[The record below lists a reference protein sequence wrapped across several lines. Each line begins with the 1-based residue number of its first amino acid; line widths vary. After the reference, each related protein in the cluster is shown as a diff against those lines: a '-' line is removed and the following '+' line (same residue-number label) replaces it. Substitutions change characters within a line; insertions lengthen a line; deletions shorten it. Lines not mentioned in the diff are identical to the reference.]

1 MSKPARQFWQ
11 SFNDETLRDMAGGK
25 RARRRWAA
33 ERFDRF
39 EDLSVSRIVPS
50 ALTLLGLC
58 CGATAIRFALMQ
70 DWMWAVAAIFC
81 AMLFDMLDGRAARWL
96 GADNRFGAQL
106 DSLADLVSFGVGPAV
121 VLYTWTL
128 SRMGGAGWIAAL
140 IFCACSAIRLARFN
154 VEAARDE
161 GATLSYPYFTGLP
174 TPAAAGIMLL
184 PLLLSFE
191 FKNEFIRSPVLC
203 VVLIAMTS
211 VLMVSRVPTPSLKYI
226 QFTREGWIGVGI
238 FTTALA
244 GLAIYAPWGT
254 LALGILIYLATIP
267 FVIHRSHVE
276 RDLMRQASPV
286 PVFSEDGRD

>member
-1 MSKPARQFWQ
+1 MARDKQTPRQWA
-11 SFNDETLRDMAGGK
+11 SGK
-25 RARRRWAA
+25 L
-33 ERFDRF
+33 DRL
-39 EDLSVSRIVPS
+39 EDLSVSKIVPS

-58 CGATAIRFALMQ
+58 SGTTAIRFALMQ
-70 DWMWAVAAIFC
+70 DWKWAVGAIFC

-121 VLYTWTL
+121 VVYTWTL
-128 SRMGGAGWIAAL
+128 SQMGGAGWIAAL

-191 FKNEFIRSPVLC
+191 FRIEFVRNPLLC
-203 VVLIAMTS
+203 VVLIAITS

-226 QFTREGWIGVGI
+226 RFSRDGWIAVAI
-238 FTTALA
+238 VAIALA
-244 GLAIYAPWGT
+244 ALAIYLPWTT

-267 FVIHRSHVE
+267 FVIRRSHVA
-276 RDLMRQASPV
+276 RDALEQSDSE
-286 PVFSEDGRD
+286 PVFSEDRHN